1 MANDNDIQEVMESG
15 MWTRI
20 RKSGPAESG
29 RQKVVMLT
37 KSWLKM
43 AIGMVAAL
51 AMTGGIVFAQSGTQC
66 KSCTDSVNSSG
77 NLVVAYDISG
87 LGGTTEATFTL
98 SATLEG
104 HARCKNNGGNCP
116 EAANKF
122 GPADLS
128 TQGILG
134 VHNGRARG
142 TVTLTAA
149 TGLACPKGQGVVIID
164 VSWTNI
170 SFTVEGNT
178 YLTDAGPLNAAL
190 VSCP

>member
-1 MANDNDIQEVMESG
+1 M
-15 MWTRI
+15 
-20 RKSGPAESG
+20 
-29 RQKVVMLT
+29 QKKPWFNV
-37 KSWLKM
+37 
-43 AIGMVAAL
+43 AIGTLAVL
-51 AMTGGIVFAQSGTQC
+51 AMAGGTMFAQNGTQC
-66 KSCTDSVNSSG
+66 KSCTVAVNQNNG
-77 NLVVAYDISG
+77 NLVVTYDISG
-87 LGGTTEATFTL
+87 LGGTTEAVFTL

-149 TGLACPKGQGVVIID
+149 TGLSCPGGQRAVIID

-170 SFTVEGNT
+170 NFTVEGNT
-178 YLTDAGPLNAAL
+178 YLTAPGPENASL